1 MFDWIGELSLD
12 SKKMKVLEANFQSVR
27 ETLEWAVDARPSLA
41 LQRILEAEVFWCR
54 FSRKADACKL
64 LERCLN
70 NLGIVEFHRESP
82 QKAYQIFQKLIE
94 KLPEKDKKVRPLA
107 FANLGYSA
115 LELARFKE
123 AYEFLETAQGLQ
135 EKKSENRFADA
146 FILAGKACVRCA
158 EGFYEQASSLLA
170 SAESAWSE
178 LSVPSRSAL
187 AQHYGPVKKRL
198 VEALS
203 DSR

>member
-1 MFDWIGELSLD
+1 MSNLCYGDIAVADCRE
-12 SKKMKVLEANFQSVR
+12 NIVR
-27 ETLEWAVDARPSLA
+27 FA
-41 LQRILEAEVFWCR
+41 
-54 FSRKADACKL
+54 K
-64 LERCLN
+64 
-70 NLGIVEFHRESP
+70 VEFFTDILNTLV
-82 QKAYQIFQKLIE
+82 IFQKLIE